1 MVRYGALSNGIEYS
15 WGDYGTGA
23 DDGAAGGGWLG
34 FWTLFYLAVILICDV
49 GEVGFVIGIG
59 TGFGVGVGAG
69 VGSEMWLIGLCTLGY
84 GTPVG
89 TGVGTGVGSEGLGS
103 EGVSGWGWFY
113 CSVEI

>member
-1 MVRYGALSNGIEYS
+1 M
-15 WGDYGTGA
+15 
-23 DDGAAGGGWLG
+23 
-34 FWTLFYLAVILICDV
+34 ICDV

-59 TGFGVGVGAG
+59 TGFSVGVGAG

-103 EGVSGWGWFY
+103 EGVSGWG
-113 CSVEI
+113 